1 MGDFTPNYT
10 NNNNNNNN
18 NNYSIIKSL
27 PLDSIDFP
35 QIDVIKIDVQ
45 GWENKVLDGAKNILS
60 KYKPILI
67 IEIESH
73 QLIKVNSTPHQLIE
87 RIRDMGYYI
96 YYLEYVYP
104 SDYIC
109 VHTDNISAF
118 QNKFSK
124 YIFEHTENNI
134 INNNILYGINKKITM
149 KLFND
154 KKY

>member
-1 MGDFTPNYT
+1 MCKFH
-10 NNNNNNNN
+10 
-18 NNYSIIKSL
+18 
-27 PLDSIDFP
+27 LD
-35 QIDVIKIDVQ
+35 
-45 GWENKVLDGAKNILS
+45 
-60 KYKPILI
+60 
-67 IEIESH
+67 H
-73 QLIKVNSTPHQLIE
+73 RQLFFQLY
-87 RIRDMGYYI
+87 GQYYI

>member
-35 QIDVIKIDVQ
+35 QIDVQ

-73 QLIKVNSTPHQLIE
+73 QLHRPK
-87 RIRDMGYYI
+87 RKMR
-96 YYLEYVYP
+96 
-104 SDYIC
+104 
-109 VHTDNISAF
+109 
-118 QNKFSK
+118 QNAVMT
-124 YIFEHTENNI
+124 YIFYNYVSSNLS
-134 INNNILYGINKKITM
+134 NVLS
-149 KLFND
+149 
-154 KKY
+154 